1 MRIYNLDHKKKYI
14 ISILKINMKNLS
26 IFLCVVSFCM
36 ISHVYG
42 SIRISNELK
51 FKKKLSISCYSKDN
65 RMKTE
70 MIEPGAR
77 YEKYFNTNIFGTTR
91 FMCTLRQGPNY
102 RHTQSFT
109 AFKQVSPSD
118 NGALWDWRARENGIY
133 LKVWAGEHEQGGAY
147 MHKVHDW
154 IY

>member
-1 MRIYNLDHKKKYI
+1 
-14 ISILKINMKNLS
+14 MKNLS

-42 SIRISNELK
+42 SIRISNELNSRK
-51 FKKKLSISCYSKDN
+51 NLSISS
-65 RMKTE
+65 
-70 MIEPGAR
+70 R

-109 AFKQVSPSD
+109 AFKQVSPRD
-118 NGALWDWRARENGIY
+118 NGALWDWRARENYILHLQKRY
-133 LKVWAGEHEQGGAY
+133 LFKRGGAY
-147 MHKVHDW
+147 MHKAFDW

>member
-1 MRIYNLDHKKKYI
+1 MYTAASGFQTN
-14 ISILKINMKNLS
+14 
-26 IFLCVVSFCM
+26 
-36 ISHVYG
+36 
-42 SIRISNELK
+42 SNSR
-51 FKKKLSISCYSKDN
+51 KKLSVSCYSKDN

-70 MIEPGAR
+70 IIEPGAR

-102 RHTQSFT
+102 RRTQSFT
-109 AFKQVSPSD
+109 AFKQVSPRD

-133 LKVWAGEHEQGGAY
+133 LKVWAGKHEQGSAY
-147 MHKVHDW
+147 MHKAFDW

>member
-1 MRIYNLDHKKKYI
+1 
-14 ISILKINMKNLS
+14 MKNLS

-133 LKVWAGEHEQGGAY
+133 LKVWAGKHEQGRAY
-147 MHKVHDW
+147 MHKAFDW

>member
-1 MRIYNLDHKKKYI
+1 
-14 ISILKINMKNLS
+14 MKNLS

-51 FKKKLSISCYSKDN
+51 FKKKLSVSCYSKDN

-70 MIEPGAR
+70 IIEPGAR
-77 YEKYFNTNIFGTTR
+77 YEN
-91 FMCTLRQGPNY
+91 
-102 RHTQSFT
+102 FT
-109 AFKQVSPSD
+109 AFKQVSPRD

-133 LKVWAGEHEQGGAY
+133 LKVWAGKHEQGSAY
-147 MHKVHDW
+147 MHKAFDW

>member
-1 MRIYNLDHKKKYI
+1 
-14 ISILKINMKNLS
+14 MKNLS

-51 FKKKLSISCYSKDN
+51 FKKKTL
-65 RMKTE
+65 
-70 MIEPGAR
+70 PR

-102 RHTQSFT
+102 RRTQSFT
-109 AFKQVSPSD
+109 AFKQVSPRD

-133 LKVWAGEHEQGGAY
+133 LKVWAGKHEQGSAY
-147 MHKVHDW
+147 MHKAFDW